1 MTHRVF
7 RQAGAGKFL
16 LLWGIS
22 LLFGLS
28 ERTGGPPA
36 LTLHVLA
43 VLNDQYYALFAVLPV
58 LLFLCGG
65 LMEDEPETVLLRC
78 GSYAQYFLARWR
90 ALAAVTAV
98 LWLGQ
103 LAALALSG
111 WGLPLT
117 APWPDV
123 SGSGLWREV
132 FGLLKTVFSRPE
144 TALLCA
150 ALHLLAGYWL
160 TALLALWLGHFL
172 PRTRA
177 VQALAALY
185 ILTVFQMK
193 LPIMSRP
200 PLAYLPGLSYWVL
213 LLHNLTEP
221 WRFPLTAAVTALVV
235 AAILYTVRFRW
246 QKRPR
251 MSHSA
256 SRGLLPYYRRVLF
269 NWQNLLLAAALVS
282 LLTAWTWARGGPPE
296 SGRLWVVC
304 LLAGYGTGEFY
315 PIGLLA
321 LLLAEVL
328 PLWSLGSLVSWAI
341 SGRSVFL
348 TVRLRRRADLLWSIL
363 GTAALW
369 LLLYGALLL
378 TAEVL
383 PVMILDLPIDPA
395 LTIGTTVLRLLD
407 MALQFLLFLAVL
419 CLTGQTSVGFAVL
432 ILSHFLAVLPL
443 PWLPV
448 GLSGLLRL
456 ALPET
461 GGTISPGIATAVLG
475 GCCALLLAWLRLY
488 GIKRLFEKIG
498 G

>member
-1 MTHRVF
+1 MIRRVF
-7 RQAGAGKFL
+7 RQTGTGKFL
-16 LLWGIS
+16 LLYGIS
-22 LLFGLS
+22 LLFGFS
-28 ERTGGPPA
+28 ERASGPPA
-36 LTLHVLA
+36 LTLHILA

-65 LMEDEPETVLLRC
+65 LMEDEPEAVLLRY
-78 GSYAQYFLARWR
+78 GSYARFFSAKWQ
-90 ALAAVTAV
+90 ALATVATK

-111 WGLPLT
+111 WGLSLT
-117 APWPDV
+117 GPWPDM
-123 SGSGLWREV
+123 SGPGLWREV
-132 FGLLKTVFSRPE
+132 FDLLQTVFSRPE

-150 ALHLLAGYWL
+150 ALHLLAGYWI
-160 TALLALWLGHFL
+160 TVLLALWLGHFL

-185 ILTVFQMK
+185 ILTVLQMK
-193 LPIMSRP
+193 VPSP
-200 PLAYLPGLSYWVL
+200 PLTYLTGLSHWVL

-235 AAILYTVRFRW
+235 AVILYTVRFRW

-251 MSHSA
+251 LSHPTPK
-256 SRGLLPYYRRVLF
+256 GMLPYYRRVLF
-269 NWQNLLLAAALVS
+269 TWQNLLLAAALAS
-282 LLTAWTWARGGPPE
+282 LLIAWTWARGGPPE
-296 SGRLWVVC
+296 SGRLWVVR
-304 LLAGYGTGEFY
+304 LLAGYDTGKFY

-328 PLWSLGSLVSWAI
+328 PLWPLGSLVSWAI
-341 SGRSVFL
+341 GGRSVFL

-369 LLLYGALLL
+369 LLLWGALLL
-378 TAEVL
+378 AAEVL

-395 LTIGTTVLRLLD
+395 LTIGATVLRLLD

-419 CLTGQTSVGFAVL
+419 CLTGQTAVGFAILV
-432 ILSHFLAVLPL
+432 LSHFLAVLPF

-448 GLSGLLRL
+448 GLSSLLRL
-456 ALPET
+456 VLPET

-475 GCCALLLAWLRLY
+475 GCCALLLVWLRLY